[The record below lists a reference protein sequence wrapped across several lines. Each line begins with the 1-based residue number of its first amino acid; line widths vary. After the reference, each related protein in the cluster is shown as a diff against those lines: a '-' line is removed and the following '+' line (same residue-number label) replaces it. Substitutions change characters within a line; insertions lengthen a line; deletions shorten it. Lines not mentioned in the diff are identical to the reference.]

1 MKTPGPDQ
9 VGRAH
14 PESRYS
20 VLSRPMPAR
29 LLPIIFLVALAAPAT
44 GAGASGPPEPA
55 PNPDRPAFISST
67 ESRGT
72 ALRGD
77 SCQAMRRLA
86 RRGNRVRAF
95 LVKNLRTGRVLCGL
109 DSASRLSIASNTKL
123 FTTATALAESGPDYR
138 LATRVFADGKI
149 DKDGTLDGR
158 LYLRGSGDP
167 SLGSARFLKAYFGGG
182 GSDLGRL
189 AKKVRK
195 AGIRRIT
202 GRVIGDDSVFDRLRG
217 TAESGYQTS
226 PWVGPLSGLA
236 FNAGYLD
243 ASLDSFS
250 RNPAKLATETF
261 TRKLRKRGVSIRR
274 RIAMDKT
281 PRSARS
287 KPVAILRSP
296 DLGWMS
302 RITNVYSN
310 NFFAEMLIKRIG
322 VSTVR
327 SGTTAA
333 GARSVRRWSRRLGA
347 PARILDGSGLS
358 RGNRASPKNILKLLH
373 RVRKKDFGRE
383 FIDSLATAGRNGTL
397 IGRMRGTAA
406 DGRCQAKTGT
416 LTGVSA
422 LSGLCLNRSG
432 RLIGFS
438 VLMNGVTD
446 IRAARIAQDRIAA
459 RVAGL

>member
-1 MKTPGPDQ
+1 
-9 VGRAH
+9 
-14 PESRYS
+14 
-20 VLSRPMPAR
+20 MPTR
-29 LLPIIFLVALAAPAT
+29 LFPIIFLVALATPAT
-44 GAGASGPPEPA
+44 GAGASGPPEPK
-55 PNPDRPAFISST
+55 PNPDRAAFITSA
-67 ESRGT
+67 ESRGA
-72 ALRGD
+72 ALRDD
-77 SCQAMRRLA
+77 SCQTMRRLA
-86 RRGNRVRAF
+86 RKGNRVRAI
-95 LVKNLRTGRVLCGL
+95 LVRDLRTGRVLCGL
-109 DSASRLSIASNTKL
+109 DPANRLSIASNTKL
-123 FTTATALAESGPDYR
+123 FTTATALAESGPDHQ
-138 LATRVFADGKI
+138 LATRVYADGKV
-149 DKDGTLDGR
+149 DEDGVLDGR

-167 SLGSARFLKAYFGGG
+167 SLGSTRFLEAYFGGG
-182 GSDLGRL
+182 GSDLGLL
-189 AKKVRK
+189 ARKVKK
-195 AGIRRIT
+195 AGIERIT
-202 GRVIGDDSVFDRLRG
+202 GRVMGDDSVFDRLRG
-217 TAESGYQTS
+217 TAESGYETS

-243 ASLDSFS
+243 SSLGSFS
-250 RNPAKLATETF
+250 SNPAKLATETF
-261 TRKLRKRGVSIRR
+261 ARQLRKRGVSIPR
-274 RIAMDKT
+274 RIAMDTT

-322 VSTVR
+322 VSTAR

-333 GARSVRRWSRRLGA
+333 GARSVRRWSKRLGA
-347 PARILDGSGLS
+347 PARIVDGSGLS
-358 RGNRASPKNILKLLH
+358 RGNRASPKSIVKLLH

-383 FIDSLATAGRNGTL
+383 FVDSLATAGRDGTL

-422 LSGLCLNRSG
+422 LSGLCSNRSG

-438 VLMNGVTD
+438 ILMNGVTD
-446 IRAARIAQDRIAA
+446 IRAARLAQDRIAA